1 MRVSNVCTSVVFP
14 APSTQKDWNETDIFF
29 FKHVCFLSITPNKEV
44 REFELDTNIPL
55 RYRVTLMEAFLVS

>member
-1 MRVSNVCTSVVFP
+1 MFVFVWCFP
-14 APSTQKDWNETDIFF
+14 RLPLRKTGTRLTFF